1 MTFRLASMDFL
12 MRLLTIALLLL
23 PPLFLAIA
31 LLGQRVLLA
40 PTVLLVAIYVWIW
53 IWFRPTRFVVQ
64 PRGLEI
70 VWPGRRR
77 KIPRDDITAVR
88 LIDRREL
95 RREVGWAIRVG
106 AGGLWG
112 GFGWLWTE
120 KRGVVRMYISRTD
133 GLVWIERRSD
143 RPWLLTP
150 EQPEDFARALA
161 SPARTP

>member
-1 MTFRLASMDFL
+1 MTFRLAPMDVPI
-12 MRLLTIALLLL
+12 RILTIVLLVL

-31 LLGQRVLLA
+31 LLGNRPLLA
-40 PTVLLVAIYVWIW
+40 VAMLLVAIYVWIW

-88 LIDRREL
+88 LIDKREL

>member
-1 MTFRLASMDFL
+1 
-12 MRLLTIALLLL
+12 
-23 PPLFLAIA
+23 
-31 LLGQRVLLA
+31 
-40 PTVLLVAIYVWIW
+40 LLVAIYVWIW

>member
-53 IWFRPTRFVVQ
+53 LWFRPTRFVVQ
-64 PRGLEI
+64 SRVLEI
-70 VWPGRRR
+70 VWPVRRR
-77 KIPRDDITAVR
+77 EIPRDDIVRVR
-88 LIDRREL
+88 LLDKHAL
-95 RREVGWAIRVG
+95 RREVGRAMRVG

-112 GFGWLWTE
+112 GFGWLWTQ
-120 KRGVVRMYISRTD
+120 KRGVVRLYVSRTD
-133 GLVWIERRSD
+133 GFVWIERRSD
-143 RPWLLTP
+143 RPWLITP
-150 EQPEDFARALA
+150 ERPETFVRALS
-161 SPARTP
+161 SPAAP